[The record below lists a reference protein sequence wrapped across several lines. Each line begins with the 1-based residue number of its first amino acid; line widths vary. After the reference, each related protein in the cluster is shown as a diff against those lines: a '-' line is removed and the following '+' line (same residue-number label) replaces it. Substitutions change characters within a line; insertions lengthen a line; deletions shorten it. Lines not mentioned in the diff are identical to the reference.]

1 MASKTPNNYSV
12 VLESKPAAVAG
23 VCEQLLS
30 KLKSSDFSQKDIFA
44 IHLALEEAF
53 INAVRHGNKMDPS
66 KQIKI
71 DYSISNDKI
80 EISVTDEGIGFKP
93 NSVPDPRCGENIY
106 KTDGRGLFLIR
117 SYMDVVD
124 FNEAGNCIHM
134 VRFVQKLKSPDKTKR
149 NG

>member
-1 MASKTPNNYSV
+1 MAQKTPNNCSV
-12 VLESKPAAVAG
+12 VLESKPAAVAS

-30 KLKSSDFSQKDIFA
+30 TLKSCDFSQKDIFA
-44 IHLALEEAF
+44 VHLALEEAF

-80 EISVTDEGIGFKP
+80 EISVTDEGSGFKP

-106 KTDGRGLFLIR
+106 KTDGRGLFLIS

-124 FNEAGNCIHM
+124 FNKTGNCVHM
-134 VRFVQKLKSPDKTKR
+134 VRFVKKKPTDKTKR

>member
-30 KLKSSDFSQKDIFA
+30 KLKSCGFSQEDIFA
-44 IHLALEEAF
+44 VHLALEEAF
-53 INAVRHGNKMDPS
+53 INAVKHGNKMDPS

-80 EISVTDEGIGFKP
+80 EISVTDEGNGFKP

-106 KTDGRGLFLIR
+106 KTDGRGLFLIN

-124 FNEAGNCIHM
+124 FNKAGNCIHM
-134 VRFVQKLKSPDKTKR
+134 VRFVQKSKSADKTKR